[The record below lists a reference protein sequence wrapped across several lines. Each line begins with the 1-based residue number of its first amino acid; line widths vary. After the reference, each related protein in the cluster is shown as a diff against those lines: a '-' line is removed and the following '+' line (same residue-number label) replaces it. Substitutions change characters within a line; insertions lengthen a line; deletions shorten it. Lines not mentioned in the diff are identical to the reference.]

1 MKGRNTL
8 GVNKKNL
15 VLNIIGQFV
24 LNAWEDK
31 VNPEV
36 KILYYDVREDTDID
50 IEKDCDSLL
59 TDEEDSG
66 IIQKKSSIKNK
77 TSKKKTIDELDDDDF
92 IF

>member
-24 LNAWEDK
+24 LNAWEDR

-66 IIQKKSSIKNK
+66 IIQKKKSTENK
-77 TSKKKTIDELDDDDF
+77 TNKRKIIDELDDDDF
-92 IF
+92 VF